1 MEEDRFSP
9 GGSPDL
15 RADTETREATRFWQG
30 FAAGLVAVIVGL
42 LVAGYYLKPVILP
55 ASVRSEKGL
64 DTREMADMME
74 KTNFILNTVQ
84 NEYVLEDLPK
94 DVLVEGIYRGIMGT
108 LEDRYAAYYTAEE
121 YENIRRNAQ
130 GSYGGMGFTL
140 TSERV
145 IVEVKPK
152 SPAEAAGL
160 AAEDVIVAVNGTDI
174 TGMTQS
180 EYMPLL
186 RGSVGDVR
194 NLTIKRPSTGET
206 LEISVTLAIIE
217 NETVTWKWLPGG
229 IAYLKLTAFENVSE
243 HQFDD
248 AWAEITQ
255 NPDFK
260 GFILDL
266 RNNPGGGLGNVTHIA
281 GSLVP
286 EGLIAYTED
295 KRGNVEE
302 FNSTGSGCPVPM
314 AVLVNGS
321 SASASELLTGA
332 LKDRGVA
339 LVVGETTYGKGIVQT
354 TWSWG
359 DGSAFKMTTAKYY
372 TPSGNEIQGSGI
384 TPDIEV
390 KPSEGDVQGDPGT
403 DAVLRAAI
411 EAISGTEKEAAA

>member
-1 MEEDRFSP
+1 MEENLFSAGPDRRS
-9 GGSPDL
+9 
-15 RADTETREATRFWQG
+15 ADKETRESTRFWQG
-30 FAAGLVAVIVGL
+30 FAVGL
-42 LVAGYYLKPVILP
+42 LVVIAGLLLAGHYLKPVILP
-55 ASVRSEKGL
+55 GSVRTEKGL
-64 DTREMADMME
+64 GDREMAAMLE

-84 NEYVLEDLPK
+84 NEYVLEDIPK
-94 DVLVEGIYRGIMGT
+94 EVLVEGIYQGIMGT
-108 LEDRYAAYYTAEE
+108 LTDRYATYYTAEE
-121 YENIRRNAQ
+121 YENIKRNAQ

-140 TSERV
+140 SNERV

-152 SPAEAAGL
+152 TPAEQAGL
-160 AAEDVIVAVNGTDI
+160 KADDVIVAVNGTDI
-174 TGMTQS
+174 TEMTQT
-180 EYMPLL
+180 EYMTHL
-186 RGSVGDVR
+186 RGKVGDVKD
-194 NLTIKRPSTGET
+194 LTIVRPSTGET

-229 IAYLKLTAFENVSE
+229 IAYLKLSAFENVSE

-255 NPDFK
+255 NENFK

-266 RNNPGGGLGNVTHIA
+266 RSNPGGGLGNVTHIA
-281 GSLVP
+281 RSLVP

-302 FNSTGSGCPVPM
+302 FKSTGTGCPVPM
-314 AVLVNGS
+314 AVIVNRN

-339 LVVGETTYGKGIVQT
+339 VVVGETTYGKGIVQT

-372 TPSGNEIQGSGI
+372 TPSGEEIQGNGI
-384 TPDIEV
+384 APDIEAAA
-390 KPSEGDVQGDPGT
+390 EAGDVEGELET
-403 DAVLRAAI
+403 DAVLRAAY
-411 EAISGTEKEAAA
+411 EAVSGTEKEAAA